1 MNIYKVNHLTDGNTI
16 NKIHVFFGDHTSNLT
31 ELFENDPK
39 NSLFA
44 DIFNQEEL
52 NAILNP
58 VKKIPVI
65 FSQQSIHI
73 DDTIGVIKSKIM
85 HEFQNTF
92 ALEEIYLFCMKEETL
107 SAYTI
112 YQNLTQNKR
121 IKLNR
126 IRLDNFL
133 LNIVRDDKGAP
144 VKFDIPDKE
153 VYTYDD
159 ILALNLNGNTF
170 MMNKVLGQKF
180 FIVENEYPF
189 ICNPFQVVEYD
200 AMIER
205 NIRKTMTTLNSHL
218 LLNTGKIVA
227 NNIYLC
233 TANDVLK
240 YKNDPLTI
248 QLYYP
253 FLYDKKIDTLESL
266 QEHSAELIEKGKKM
280 YTEAQFKGVDLFYNV
295 YKLRT
300 SELGYKKRG
309 IKSIKFVIH
318 PEYKVRIPIDIIFKI
333 MHATQMAPFIKYNT
347 GGARQDKMLRMYAD
361 KIALNGRK
369 IPYLP
374 KAMIFKLIK
383 LVGRNKS
390 VSIYINDIN
399 GTCEFEENGDITFYS
414 EFEQIVD
421 EVEIEQL
428 LRDKL
433 NPVLEII
440 KSYFEQNGYS
450 MSLFDTLKHKNIEI
464 KHLQYQS
471 VVRINHAFDI
481 KKLRG
486 CVSNIFIIESDDI
499 TKGLVM
505 RFKRIA
511 NFNKMSSMEAFVIEQ
526 QKDGL
531 RDVEIIE
538 ALLENY
544 KDLSEKDAVMLLGK
558 MASELQIER
567 GAKKGIAEIK
577 VSPGFKVLVSF
588 NQISSD
594 ITINVENINDI
605 AYLDTIPIYLDT
617 LVRLT
622 QDETSTHVPIKEIQD
637 ICSGKEVADI
647 VYNDII
653 PTHEMSY
660 IDQEEAGEGLVLAD
674 EDIIFD
680 VEEEEAKVGNALS
693 LFFNDVD
700 EEGSDEEEEEED
712 GLRGGSN
719 SEENEEELDEME
731 DQSILSAAQPAPA
744 VAPTPIPTPSAGPSP
759 AQAPSI
765 IKNVDGM
772 KLNNPYHFQT
782 RIIERDPVLI
792 LTEKQGKYNSYSRTC
807 PQNIRRQ
814 PVILTEAELNKI
826 RRDHPGYLNE
836 NSDII
841 KYGSQPD
848 KEFYYICPRYWDLR
862 TDSIITPEQ
871 IEREGL
877 QDKIIPMDA
886 KSVPRGKYI
895 YEFNNPKDYKDN
907 HKQYPGFLTDSHPS
921 GLCLPCCFAKW
932 NVPSLIGRK
941 QKCAGKEPAKPNAND
956 MDEYIKGPGK
966 FPLAIN
972 RWGYLSPAIQQLLRE
987 KNTTCKTGNMC
998 LLRHGVEIS
1007 KTQSFIACI
1016 SDALYYTRQDF
1027 VSINEMKE
1035 TIILTLN
1042 IDNFITYQNGNLVT
1056 DFYDPKKIPNT
1067 ENPEY
1072 TSSVLYSKLS
1082 EDEMPFFI
1090 KVCNA
1095 FENFIAYLNNGDV
1108 VIDYT
1113 YLWDIISTPNP
1124 ALFKE
1129 GVNLVIFE
1137 VANNDITDNVNLI
1150 CPTNHYNSV
1159 VYDPVKPTLILFHQ
1173 DEYFEPIYTYKTEKN
1188 PKNKEDVLYVGKLF
1202 REQDIRLSEQIKY
1215 LFNYVIKPY
1224 YKNMCAPFASMPK
1237 VYKAKHAMILQD
1249 MVNILNENNYAIRSQ
1264 VVNYQ
1269 GKVIGII
1276 AESSQPTI
1284 TSGFVPCYPSAL
1296 LPGIDYVFM
1305 MEPSIWKPYYET
1317 IAFLKNVYKNT
1328 YGKVPCNPIFK
1339 IIEDEVV
1346 VGVLT
1351 ETNQF
1356 VQLSVPIPV
1365 SEIKDDTLREIR
1377 DNNYVVNKD
1386 ATPLISSDSII
1397 TMSNKIDQERENYVK
1412 KIKLETSLYQLFRTT
1427 IRMLLNDYSNLEL
1440 REEIEEITKSP
1451 FAIYSEKLKRT
1462 TELLRRLVED
1472 MVIFVKDYDYKL
1484 INELTTCAMN
1494 KTADKCNAN
1503 APLCAFTIN
1512 GKCQL
1517 IIPKENL
1524 LTKSDNE
1531 KNYFLKMADELI
1543 RYNRIK
1549 SFMFEKQTYLSFG
1562 KVDYNLYDDEFII
1575 LQSLITQEYFEELVP
1590 TKQNRFIKYNSYD
1603 EVKPIISQT
1612 YVDQVKLPKNK

>member
-1 MNIYKVNHLTDGNTI
+1 
-16 NKIHVFFGDHTSNLT
+16 
-31 ELFENDPK
+31 
-39 NSLFA
+39 
-44 DIFNQEEL
+44 
-52 NAILNP
+52 
-58 VKKIPVI
+58 
-65 FSQQSIHI
+65 
-73 DDTIGVIKSKIM
+73 
-85 HEFQNTF
+85 
-92 ALEEIYLFCMKEETL
+92 
-107 SAYTI
+107 
-112 YQNLTQNKR
+112 
-121 IKLNR
+121 
-126 IRLDNFL
+126 
-133 LNIVRDDKGAP
+133 
-144 VKFDIPDKE
+144 
-153 VYTYDD
+153 
-159 ILALNLNGNTF
+159 
-170 MMNKVLGQKF
+170 
-180 FIVENEYPF
+180 
-189 ICNPFQVVEYD
+189 
-200 AMIER
+200 
-205 NIRKTMTTLNSHL
+205 
-218 LLNTGKIVA
+218 
-227 NNIYLC
+227 
-233 TANDVLK
+233 
-240 YKNDPLTI
+240 
-248 QLYYP
+248 
-253 FLYDKKIDTLESL
+253 
-266 QEHSAELIEKGKKM
+266 
-280 YTEAQFKGVDLFYNV
+280 
-295 YKLRT
+295 
-300 SELGYKKRG
+300 
-309 IKSIKFVIH
+309 
-318 PEYKVRIPIDIIFKI
+318 
-333 MHATQMAPFIKYNT
+333 
-347 GGARQDKMLRMYAD
+347 
-361 KIALNGRK
+361 
-369 IPYLP
+369 
-374 KAMIFKLIK
+374 
-383 LVGRNKS
+383 
-390 VSIYINDIN
+390 
-399 GTCEFEENGDITFYS
+399 
-414 EFEQIVD
+414 
-421 EVEIEQL
+421 L

-450 MSLFDTLKHKNIEI
+450 MSLFDSLKHKNIEI

-471 VVRINHAFDI
+471 VVRINNAFDI

-486 CVSNIFIIESDDI
+486 CVSNIFIIESDDT

-505 RFKRIA
+505 RFKRVA

-567 GAKKGIAEIK
+567 SAKKGVAEIK
-577 VSPGFKVLVSF
+577 VNPGFKVLVTF

-594 ITINVENINDI
+594 ITIHVENINDI
-605 AYLDTIPIYLDT
+605 AYLNTIPIYLDT

-660 IDQEEAGEGLVLAD
+660 ADQEEAGEGLVLAD

-700 EEGSDEEEEEED
+700 EDESDEESEEE
-712 GLRGGSN
+712 GLRGGASSGEDEEE
-719 SEENEEELDEME
+719 SEEMEEEIIP
-731 DQSILSAAQPAPA
+731 SVAQPAP
-744 VAPTPIPTPSAGPSP
+744 VPTPTPSAGPS
-759 AQAPSI
+759 PSI

-826 RRDHPGYLNE
+826 KRDHPGYLNE
-836 NSDII
+836 DSDII

-848 KEFYYICPRYWDLR
+848 KQFYYICPRYWDLR
-862 TDSIITPEQ
+862 TDSIITPDE
-871 IEREGL
+871 IERQGL
-877 QDKIIPMDA
+877 KDKIIPMDA
-886 KSVPRGKYI
+886 KSVPKGKYI

-907 HKQYPGFLTDSHPS
+907 HKQYPGFLTDSHPN

-941 QKCAGKEPAKPNAND
+941 QKCAGKEPSKPNVND

-966 FPLAIN
+966 FPLAVN
-972 RWGYLSPAIQQLLRE
+972 RWGYLSPAIQQLLRD
-987 KNTTCKTGNMC
+987 KNTICKTGNMC

-1027 VSINEMKE
+1027 VSIHDMKE
-1035 TIILTLN
+1035 TIISTLN

-1056 DFYDPKKIPNT
+1056 DFYDPKKTPDR
-1067 ENPEY
+1067 ENPQY
-1072 TSSVLYSKLS
+1072 TGSVLYSKLS
-1082 EDEMPFFI
+1082 QDEMPFFI

-1095 FENFIAYLNNGDV
+1095 FENFIAYLSNADV

-1113 YLWDIISTPNP
+1113 YLWDIICSPNP

-1129 GVNLVIFE
+1129 GINLVILE

-1159 VYDPVKPTLILFHQ
+1159 IYDPVKPTLILFHQ

-1202 REQDIRLSEQIKY
+1202 REQDTRLSEQIKY

-1224 YKNMCAPFASMPK
+1224 YKNMCTPFASMPK

-1249 MVNILNENNYAIRSQ
+1249 MVNILNENNYIIRNQ

-1276 AESSQPTI
+1276 AESSLPTI
-1284 TSGFVPCYPSAL
+1284 TSGFIPCYPSAL
-1296 LPGIDYVFM
+1296 LPGIDYTFM
-1305 MEPSIWKPYYET
+1305 MEPSIWKPFNET

-1328 YGKVPCNPIFK
+1328 QGKVPCNPIFK

-1356 VQLSVPIPV
+1356 VQLSVPLPV

-1397 TMSNKIDQERENYVK
+1397 TMSNKIDKERENYVK

-1440 REEIEEITKSP
+1440 REEIENITKSP

-1517 IIPKENL
+1517 IIPKDNL

-1575 LQSLITQEYFEELVP
+1575 LQSLITQEYLEELVP
-1590 TKQNRFIKYNSYD
+1590 TKQNKFIKYNSYD
-1603 EVKPIISQT
+1603 EAKPIISQT

>member
-1 MNIYKVNHLTDGNTI
+1 M
-16 NKIHVFFGDHTSNLT
+16 
-31 ELFENDPK
+31 
-39 NSLFA
+39 
-44 DIFNQEEL
+44 
-52 NAILNP
+52 
-58 VKKIPVI
+58 
-65 FSQQSIHI
+65 
-73 DDTIGVIKSKIM
+73 
-85 HEFQNTF
+85 
-92 ALEEIYLFCMKEETL
+92 
-107 SAYTI
+107 
-112 YQNLTQNKR
+112 
-121 IKLNR
+121 
-126 IRLDNFL
+126 
-133 LNIVRDDKGAP
+133 
-144 VKFDIPDKE
+144 
-153 VYTYDD
+153 
-159 ILALNLNGNTF
+159 
-170 MMNKVLGQKF
+170 
-180 FIVENEYPF
+180 
-189 ICNPFQVVEYD
+189 
-200 AMIER
+200 
-205 NIRKTMTTLNSHL
+205 
-218 LLNTGKIVA
+218 
-227 NNIYLC
+227 
-233 TANDVLK
+233 
-240 YKNDPLTI
+240 
-248 QLYYP
+248 
-253 FLYDKKIDTLESL
+253 
-266 QEHSAELIEKGKKM
+266 
-280 YTEAQFKGVDLFYNV
+280 
-295 YKLRT
+295 
-300 SELGYKKRG
+300 
-309 IKSIKFVIH
+309 
-318 PEYKVRIPIDIIFKI
+318 
-333 MHATQMAPFIKYNT
+333 
-347 GGARQDKMLRMYAD
+347 
-361 KIALNGRK
+361 
-369 IPYLP
+369 
-374 KAMIFKLIK
+374 
-383 LVGRNKS
+383 
-390 VSIYINDIN
+390 
-399 GTCEFEENGDITFYS
+399 
-414 EFEQIVD
+414 
-421 EVEIEQL
+421 
-428 LRDKL
+428 
-433 NPVLEII
+433 
-440 KSYFEQNGYS
+440 
-450 MSLFDTLKHKNIEI
+450 
-464 KHLQYQS
+464 
-471 VVRINHAFDI
+471 
-481 KKLRG
+481 
-486 CVSNIFIIESDDI
+486 
-499 TKGLVM
+499 
-505 RFKRIA
+505 
-511 NFNKMSSMEAFVIEQ
+511 
-526 QKDGL
+526 
-531 RDVEIIE
+531 
-538 ALLENY
+538 
-544 KDLSEKDAVMLLGK
+544 
-558 MASELQIER
+558 
-567 GAKKGIAEIK
+567 
-577 VSPGFKVLVSF
+577 
-588 NQISSD
+588 
-594 ITINVENINDI
+594 
-605 AYLDTIPIYLDT
+605 
-617 LVRLT
+617 
-622 QDETSTHVPIKEIQD
+622 
-637 ICSGKEVADI
+637 
-647 VYNDII
+647 
-653 PTHEMSY
+653 
-660 IDQEEAGEGLVLAD
+660 
-674 EDIIFD
+674 
-680 VEEEEAKVGNALS
+680 
-693 LFFNDVD
+693 FFNDD
-700 EEGSDEEEEEED
+700 DEEEEESDEESEEEE
-712 GLRGGSN
+712 GIRGGASSGEDEEE
-719 SEENEEELDEME
+719 SEEMEEEN
-731 DQSILSAAQPAPA
+731 IPSAAQPAPA
-744 VAPTPIPTPSAGPSP
+744 PVPTPSQGPSL
-759 AQAPSI
+759 APPSAS

-772 KLNNPYHFQT
+772 KLNNPYHFQS

-826 RRDHPGYLNE
+826 KRDHPGYLNE
-836 NSDII
+836 DSDII

-848 KEFYYICPRYWDLR
+848 KQFYYICPRYWDLR
-862 TDSIITPEQ
+862 TDSIITPDE
-871 IEREGL
+871 IEKQGL
-877 QDKIIPMDA
+877 KDKIIPMDA
-886 KSVPRGKYI
+886 KVVPRGKYI
-895 YEFNNPKDYKDN
+895 YEFNNPKEYKDN
-907 HKQYPGFLTDSHPS
+907 HKQYPGFLTDSHPN

-941 QKCAGKEPAKPNAND
+941 QKCAGIEPAKPNAND

-987 KNTTCKTGNMC
+987 KSTTCKSGNMC

-1007 KTQSFIACI
+1007 KNQSFIACL
-1016 SDALYYTRQDF
+1016 SDALYYTREDF
-1027 VSINEMKE
+1027 VSIREMKE
-1035 TIILTLN
+1035 TIISTLN
-1042 IDNFITYQNGNLVT
+1042 LDNFITYQNGNLVT
-1056 DFYDPKKIPNT
+1056 DFYDPMKIPNV
-1067 ENPEY
+1067 ENPMY
-1072 TSSVLYSKLS
+1072 ISSVLYSKLS
-1082 EDEMPFFI
+1082 EEEMPFFI

-1095 FENFIAYLNNGDV
+1095 FENFIAYLNNADV

-1113 YLWDIISTPNP
+1113 YLWDIICTPNP
-1124 ALFKE
+1124 ELFKE
-1129 GVNLVIFE
+1129 GINLVILE

-1188 PKNKEDVLYVGKLF
+1188 PKNKEDVLFVGKLF
-1202 REQDIRLSEQIKY
+1202 REQDPRLSEQIKY

-1440 REEIEEITKSP
+1440 REEIEDITKSP

-1562 KVDYNLYDDEFII
+1562 KVNYNLYEDEFII

-1603 EVKPIISQT
+1603 EAKPIISQT
-1612 YVDQVKLPKNK
+1612 YVDEVKLPRNK